1 MEMDKQRIIILL
13 NPSAGKGNA
22 LKQKDRLEQLLS
34 KYNLPHE
41 LVVTRSEENLKELTR
56 ENARR
61 GKTLVGAG
69 GDSTF
74 HIMVDE
80 IMKTGEDVYFGMIG
94 LGSSNDI
101 SREFE
106 VDTLEKACQALK
118 AGRVTRID
126 LGCVSREGTILK
138 YFVGQANIGL
148 GAWVNRFVKELAVR
162 SPRLG
167 KIQGLAGALGIIHS
181 YQAKKI
187 PLFLTIESEA
197 GKVEGPFVLA
207 VFSNIRYWA
216 TGRMINPAARPDDG
230 RLDACLIK
238 SCSLPR
244 LVRLAAL
251 SRKGGHLKARE
262 VQVLRSREYVISSEQ
277 PFQVQADGEI
287 VGGRGET
294 TVFNK
299 IQFTVIPQ
307 ALNVICETGPRK

>member
-1 MEMDKQRIIILL
+1 MDKTDILILL
-13 NPSAGKGNA
+13 NPAAGKGNA

-34 KYNLPHE
+34 RYNVPHE
-41 LVVTRSEENLKELTR
+41 LVVTRSEEDLKRLTR

-61 GKTLVGAG
+61 GRTLVGAG

-74 HIMVDE
+74 HIMVGE
-80 IMKTGEDVYFGMIG
+80 IMKAGEDVRFGMIG

-101 SREFE
+101 SREFS
-106 VDTLEKACQALK
+106 VDTLEKACYALK
-118 AGRVTRID
+118 AGRAKRID
-126 LGCVSREGTILK
+126 LGCISREGTNPA

-148 GAWVNRFVKELAVR
+148 GAWVNRFVEKLAVR
-162 SPRLG
+162 RPRLG
-167 KIQGLAGALGIIHS
+167 RIQSLAGALGIIHS
-181 YQAKKI
+181 YKAKEI

-197 GKVEGPFVLA
+197 GKTEGPFVLA

-230 RLDACLIK
+230 RLDACLIT

-251 SRKGGHLKARE
+251 SRKGRHLKARE
-262 VQVLRSREYVISSEQ
+262 VKVLSSREYLISSEQ

-287 VGGRGET
+287 IGGRGET
-294 TVFNK
+294 GVFNK
-299 IQFTVIPQ
+299 IRFTVIPQ
-307 ALNVICETGPRK
+307 ALNVICDMGPRK